1 MGITSSP
8 TTLLPGVAV
17 SFNFQRVTSTKRAA
31 PPSSTE
37 KLKET
42 AMSLQAKLDAFKA
55 DFEAGKPPYNVPR
68 SVIETMHRAT
78 AELIASEAAQR
89 ARKAGDVAPSFSLK
103 DPEGNVVNSADLL
116 QRGPLVL
123 SFYRGVWCPYC
134 NMELQALEAAKP
146 KFDKYGASLVAI
158 SPQTAPNSRKS
169 VRQNNLSFP
178 ILSDAKGKVG
188 AAFGLRFNLPDY
200 LVELYKQLKND
211 LPTFNDD
218 PSWTL
223 PMPARYVIGQDGV
236 ILYSE
241 VNPDYT
247 RRPEPE
253 DMIPV
258 LQQAAAVKA

>member
-1 MGITSSP
+1 
-8 TTLLPGVAV
+8 
-17 SFNFQRVTSTKRAA
+17 
-31 PPSSTE
+31 
-37 KLKET
+37 
-42 AMSLQAKLDAFKA
+42 MSLQDKLDAFKA
-55 DFEAGKPPYNVPR
+55 DFEAGKPPYSVPR

-78 AELIASEAAQR
+78 AELIESGAAQR
-89 ARKAGDVAPSFSLK
+89 AKKAGDVAPSFSLK

-116 QRGPLVL
+116 KRGPLVL

-146 KFDKYGASLVAI
+146 EFDKYGASLVAI
-158 SPQTAPNSRKS
+158 SPQTTPNSRKS
-169 VRQNNLSFP
+169 VRQNKLSFP

-218 PSWTL
+218 PAWTL

-247 RRPEPE
+247 RRPDPE

-258 LQQAAAVKA
+258 LQRTAAVKA

>member
-1 MGITSSP
+1 
-8 TTLLPGVAV
+8 
-17 SFNFQRVTSTKRAA
+17 
-31 PPSSTE
+31 
-37 KLKET
+37 
-42 AMSLQAKLDAFKA
+42 MSLQAKLDAFKA
-55 DFEAGKPPYNVPR
+55 DFEAGKPPYSVPR

-78 AELIASEAAQR
+78 AELIESGAAR
-89 ARKAGDVAPSFSLK
+89 HAKKAGDVAPSFSLK
-103 DPEGNVVNSADLL
+103 DPEGNVISSADLL
-116 QRGPLVL
+116 KRGPLML

-134 NMELQALEAAKP
+134 NMELQALETVKP
-146 KFDKYGASLVAI
+146 EFDRYGVSLVAI

-169 VRQNNLSFP
+169 VRQNKLSFP
-178 ILSDAKGKVG
+178 ILSDVKGKVG

-223 PMPARYVIGQDGV
+223 PMPARYVIRQDGL

-258 LQQAAAVKA
+258 LQRAAAVKA